1 MHENQNKKNQNFDSI
16 VLILLTSI
24 KLINLKEMSSLL
36 DCKWEIMYDL
46 YGNKVSTIDP
56 QGYRDKK

>member
-1 MHENQNKKNQNFDSI
+1 MIIQNNEKKQFLSI
-16 VLILLTSI
+16 SLILTSI

>member
-1 MHENQNKKNQNFDSI
+1 MHDNQNKKNQPFVII
-16 VLILLTSI
+16 VLILTSI

>member
-1 MHENQNKKNQNFDSI
+1 
-16 VLILLTSI
+16 
-24 KLINLKEMSSLL
+24 L

-56 QGYRDKK
+56 QGYRDKKWIIKTLQFGNIEIIFSLI